1 MGGKLKFALPL
12 AGAGA
17 LSQATP
23 SLPALEPI
31 LTIPQIAERLQIDRH
46 VVTRLFANERGVICI
61 GTSETRSGKRKY
73 RNLRVPLSVF
83 NRVIARLS
91 NK

>member
-1 MGGKLKFALPL
+1 MGGRLKFASQ
-12 AGAGA
+12 ARDEA
-17 LSQATP
+17 LSQAIS
-23 SLPALEPI
+23 SLPALEPV
-31 LTIPQIAERLQIDRH
+31 LTIPQIAESLHIDRH
-46 VVTRLFANERGVICI
+46 VVTRLFAHERGVICI
-61 GTSETRSGKRKY
+61 GSPETRPGKRKY

>member
-1 MGGKLKFALPL
+1 MGGRSNFGSEPAGWEALNPSPETL
-12 AGAGA
+12 VPEPV
-17 LSQATP
+17 LTVSQM
-23 SLPALEPI
+23 
-31 LTIPQIAERLQIDRH
+31 AERLQIDRH

-61 GTSETRSGKRKY
+61 GSAETCRGKRKY

-83 NRVIARLS
+83 NRIIARFT